1 MIKTQIQIP
10 EDLYKELKGL
20 AKRKEWSLA
29 ETLRRGGEYLLEIY
43 PAEAPADSTQ
53 WKPPASRHVGWKG
66 LTAEEIHELAVEDME
81 PRLP

>member
-10 EDLYKELKGL
+10 DELYRDLKRL

-29 ETLRRGGEYLLEIY
+29 ETLRRGGEQMLEMY
-43 PAEAPADSTQ
+43 TDQAMKQQDWT
-53 WKPPASRHVGWKG
+53 PPSPRHIGWKN
-66 LTAEEIHELAVEDME
+66 LSAEEMHHLALQDME

>member
-10 EDLYKELKGL
+10 DDLYRDLKRL

-29 ETLRRGGEYLLEIY
+29 ETLRRGGEQMLEIY
-43 PAEAPADSTQ
+43 PNETMKPQDWAPPSAQ
-53 WKPPASRHVGWKG
+53 HVGWKNLSAG
-66 LTAEEIHELAVEDME
+66 EMHRLALDDME

>member
-10 EDLYKELKGL
+10 DELYYDLKRL

-29 ETLRRGGEYLLEIY
+29 ETLRRGGEHMLEVYSSQAIKLQDW
-43 PAEAPADSTQ
+43 APPS
-53 WKPPASRHVGWKG
+53 PRSLGWRN
-66 LTAEEIHELAVEDME
+66 LSAEEMHRLVLEEME

>member
-10 EDLYKELKGL
+10 DDLYRELKHL

-29 ETLRRGGEYLLEIY
+29 ETLRRGGEFMLEIY
-43 PAEAPADSTQ
+43 PDQTIDSQSWT
-53 WKPPASRHVGWKG
+53 PPSPRHVGWKNINAG
-66 LTAEEIHELAVEDME
+66 EMHRLAIDDME

>member
-10 EDLYKELKGL
+10 DDLYRELKHL

-29 ETLRRGGEYLLEIY
+29 ETLRRGGEHMLDIY
-43 PAEAPADSTQ
+43 PDLTM
-53 WKPPASRHVGWKG
+53 KPQDWTPPSPRHVGWKN
-66 LTAEEIHELAVEDME
+66 LSAEQMHRLAFGDME